1 MFSRLRSKQLPDALD
16 IADDESVVVDK
27 LTKVFKQDEREVYAL
42 NGISFRVKRGE
53 FFAII
58 GRSGSGKTSL
68 LNILG
73 AMEKPSGGLVGL
85 NGKTLARLDNHELTM
100 VRRHDV
106 ATIYQHYNL
115 IPVLNAFQNVELP
128 LLLTGM
134 EKRERLLRAK
144 KLLELVG
151 LGDRMDHKPDQLS
164 GGERQRVAIAR
175 SLANQPKIILAD
187 EPTGNLDKEI
197 ESTIIELLEGINRD
211 VGTTLIMVTH
221 DPNLAERADRV
232 LHLRDGDIIELRE
245 GKNVKQRLKDL
256 EKLPKKEN
264 NFY

>member
-1 MFSRLRSKQLPDALD
+1 M
-16 IADDESVVVDK
+16 
-27 LTKVFKQDEREVYAL
+27 
-42 NGISFRVKRGE
+42 
-53 FFAII
+53 
-58 GRSGSGKTSL
+58 
-68 LNILG
+68 
-73 AMEKPSGGLVGL
+73 
-85 NGKTLARLDNHELTM
+85 ARLDSKALTM
-100 VRRHDV
+100 VRRFDV

-134 EKRERLLRAK
+134 EKKERLLRSK

-164 GGERQRVAIAR
+164 GGEKQRVAIAR

-197 ESTIIELLEGINRD
+197 ESNIIQLLEGINRD

-232 LHLRDGDIIELRE
+232 LELRDGNIIDIRP
-245 GKNVKQRLKDL
+245 GNKVKERTKDL
-256 EKLPKKEN
+256 EKLPKN
-264 NFY
+264 NSSFY